1 MVPGPES
8 NRSFALSTCKKI
20 EHELRFSEGTQVP
33 EPRMVTVMPDFW
45 LSIFIPKLSGC
56 GFSVQGSA
64 QPPAKKTASQIEK
77 ETDERR
83 TLNLKFSIENLQSFF
98 ARSFLNTIN

>member
-64 QPPAKKTASQIEK
+64 QPPAKKTAGQIEK

-83 TLNLKFSIENLQSFF
+83 TSNIEHRMNVFCLF
-98 ARSFLNTIN
+98 